1 MDNISDIKEKLA
13 QKNKNRADEQQDI
26 SPVKTV
32 SKATNPILKKLMQFK
47 NDNLSKK
54 FDINDLLRCP
64 RKIRDKEQNDVN
76 EFLE

>member
-13 QKNKNRADEQQDI
+13 QKNKNRADGQQDI

-54 FDINDLLRCP
+54 FDINDLLR
-64 RKIRDKEQNDVN
+64 
-76 EFLE
+76 